1 MDGDSDRSAKHRKPA
16 AKAIRRCAICG
27 STAHTAGHHDSTV
40 PGGYHDSAPIEF
52 ATEEV
57 VIEDDDRR

>member
-1 MDGDSDRSAKHRKPA
+1 MDGDSDQSANRKKPPM
-16 AKAIRRCAICG
+16 KAIRRCAICG
-27 STAHTAGHHDSTV
+27 STAHTAGHHDSV
-40 PGGYHDSAPIEF
+40 LPGSDGAAPIEF